1 MEPAPESEPPCGD
14 GRIPFTFRI
23 GVTGHRELDRLDDL
37 RQPVREA
44 IVRLLTLAPVA
55 PGTGLALVVVSALAE
70 GADRLVAEEVL
81 AAGAERLVEED
92 VLAAGDGQKMV
103 VEVLET
109 VLADLDARIE
119 VALPLPI
126 DDYLKD
132 FKTEES
138 KEEFCGLLA
147 RARAGDIW
155 QAPPGLERGEA
166 YERAGRYVV
175 DRCDA
180 IIAVWDGEKS
190 RGRGGTAEI
199 VGYAQEQGVPIAWV
213 HTAGGP
219 PVSYALENE
228 RAEVVTAAAEKLRK
242 YNAAEIEQAKF
253 DKRAREL
260 RKELMPDTARE
271 IPVDPL
277 GLSRETIAN
286 WVFPYFIRADILAL
300 RYQRRFRWLSLAI
313 FALAALAVAVVA
325 VQTNFWPALNWLAA
339 IEVVFL
345 AVLLGIL
352 VMNRRLRLHD
362 QWISSRFLAERL
374 RSSYF
379 LALAKTGD
387 RRGRSTRLAYLS
399 DSSEA
404 WIERALTEVSARRP
418 ELDTGTPPVRALRD
432 YLNRYWIESQISYQE
447 KTSGRQH
454 TFEHRLIRLTEF
466 LFSVTLVAAF
476 VHIFAGTFRGSWE
489 GFLIVVSIA
498 VPAFGA
504 AVHGFSTQRQF
515 RRHSERY
522 RRMAGVLAQV
532 QAEMTSATTIEQVR
546 DVAAATEQ
554 IMREENSD
562 WFGVMR
568 FHDME
573 LIT

>member
-1 MEPAPESEPPCGD
+1 MAPPPDSEPSRGD

-23 GVTGHRELDRLDDL
+23 GVTGHRELDKPEDL

-44 IVRLLTLAPVA
+44 IARLLTLVA
-55 PGTGLALVVVSALAE
+55 VEPGAGLALVVVSALAE

-81 AAGAERLVEED
+81 ADKDARLEA
-92 VLAAGDGQKMV
+92 VLP
-103 VEVLET
+103 
-109 VLADLDARIE
+109 LDAE
-119 VALPLPI
+119 
-126 DDYLKD
+126 DYTED

-138 KEEFCGLLA
+138 KEEFRCLLA
-147 RARAGDIW
+147 RASDRW
-155 QAPPGLERGEA
+155 EAPAGLEREDA

-175 DRCDA
+175 DRCDVL
-180 IIAVWDGEKS
+180 IAVWDGERSK
-190 RGRGGTAEI
+190 GRGGTAEI
-199 VGYAQEQGVPIAWV
+199 VAYAQEQGVPIAWV
-213 HTAGGP
+213 HTAGSSP
-219 PVSYALENE
+219 ISYALENK
-228 RAEVVTAAAEKLRK
+228 RSEVVKAAAEKLRR
-242 YNAAEIEQAKF
+242 YNAAKIDKPRF
-253 DKRAREL
+253 DKRMCEL
-260 RKELMPDTARE
+260 RQELMPDIARE

-277 GLSRETIAN
+277 DLSRETIAD

-300 RYQRRFRWLSLAI
+300 RYQHRFRWLSLAI

-325 VQTNFWPALNWLAA
+325 VQTNFWPELNWLAA
-339 IEVVFL
+339 FEVVFL
-345 AVLLGIL
+345 GTLLGIL
-352 VMNRRLRLHD
+352 MMNRRLRLHD

-387 RRGRSTRLAYLS
+387 RRARSSRLAYLS

-418 ELDTGTPPVRALRD
+418 ELGSGTPPVRALRD
-432 YLNRYWIESQISYQE
+432 YLTRYWIEGQISYQE
-447 KTSGRQH
+447 KTSGRQQ
-454 TFEHRLIRLTEF
+454 TFEYRLIRVTELLF
-466 LFSVTLVAAF
+466 LATLGAAF
-476 VHIFAGTFRGSWE
+476 VHIFAGSIFPGTGKAALERHGFWE
-489 GFLIVVSIA
+489 GFLIVVSIT

-522 RRMAGVLAQV
+522 RRMAGLLAQL
-532 QAEMTSATTIEQVR
+532 QAEMTDATTIEQVR